1 MDASDRKYPGRSFL
15 GLRCKSLG
23 RVVLFFLAQ
32 KRAVSRP
39 SRYVPE
45 DSVPDPY
52 HYPKTAAPRLPFG
65 PTTSPIIESYP
76 LELIENHAFA
86 QQIRNLEIRL
96 ARYTSSDHYH
106 HHHQETCAQ
115 RRGRHRGGEPAG
127 CFQSQEPL
135 FEVEEESSPR
145 ETDDR
150 GHALAAATTPGNPTP
165 SIGPVVREARS
176 SPAPNDF
183 ADGAGAGA
191 RKEWG
196 ERLRKFEVNFRR
208 NCIVVRERAARASE
222 SAVAAVEAA
231 MAANRTP
238 KEATALRA
246 AATVEGR
253 GQVQADSGS
262 QATIDRDTINEYWG
276 SDYCI
281 SV

>member
-1 MDASDRKYPGRSFL
+1 MRAPLSSEARWCSLKHCKLERDSGKKMDASDRKYPGRSFL

-106 HHHQETCAQ
+106 HHQHW
-115 RRGRHRGGEPAG
+115 
-127 CFQSQEPL
+127 PL
-135 FEVEEESSPR
+135 LR
-145 ETDDR
+145 EDP
-150 GHALAAATTPGNPTP
+150 GHGHHCH
-165 SIGPVVREARS
+165 GVHDCHPVHLQWVLLYLLV
-176 SPAPNDF
+176 NDLIVSLF
-183 ADGAGAGA
+183 WY
-191 RKEWG
+191 RKG
-196 ERLRKFEVNFRR
+196 
-208 NCIVVRERAARASE
+208 
-222 SAVAAVEAA
+222 
-231 MAANRTP
+231 
-238 KEATALRA
+238 
-246 AATVEGR
+246 
-253 GQVQADSGS
+253 
-262 QATIDRDTINEYWG
+262 
-276 SDYCI
+276 
-281 SV
+281 